1 MQIGDRVE
9 ISQIVKQE
17 IGWNNLWIEG
27 MDVLVGEVGV
37 IERIDETGVYLQGIA
52 FGFPPSS
59 LRVIL
64 PVAPPKIKH
73 VKSNKVSIEGQVLI
87 EEKELEYLRK
97 EATILELLRENG
109 LEDWPFYQE
118 SLKSL

>member
-9 ISQIVKQE
+9 VFQVVQQE
-17 IGWNNLWIEG
+17 PGWVNIWTAEMNA
-27 MDVLVGEVGV
+27 LVGKVGV
-37 IERIDETGVYLQGIA
+37 IESMDETGVYLQGIE

-59 LRVIL
+59 LRAIV
-64 PVAPPKIKH
+64 PVAPPEMKH
-73 VKSNKVSIEGQVLI
+73 VKSNKLSIKGQVLI